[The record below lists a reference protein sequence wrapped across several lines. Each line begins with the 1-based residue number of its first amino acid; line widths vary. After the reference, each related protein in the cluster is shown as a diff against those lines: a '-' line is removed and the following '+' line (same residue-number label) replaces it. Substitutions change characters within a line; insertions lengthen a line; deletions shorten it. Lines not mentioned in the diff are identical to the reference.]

1 MVQHTHRASAAS
13 PHNAAEA
20 LGTEEVVGGS
30 IGSHKGRQWHC
41 NVGRHPAGLCA
52 LVGHFH
58 LCSLSWQ
65 VVTCQHCPKPCCTL
79 RADRQQR
86 AQLAAGPP
94 FQERVLFLLLLFG
107 PLCCSN
113 KNLYNWAIHL
123 KKKNKQTCIFSFS
136 EAGKAKSSIVCAV
149 SAKAFRKLRVLCS
162 NVGQAPSSR
171 TLTGSMNL
179 LMRMQFS

>member
-1 MVQHTHRASAAS
+1 M
-13 PHNAAEA
+13 
-20 LGTEEVVGGS
+20 GMEEVLGGS

-52 LVGHFH
+52 LLGHFL

-113 KNLYNWAIHL
+113 KIYITGQFIL
-123 KKKNKQTCIFSFS
+123 KKQADMHFFFCFRDWEGQVQHCLCSVSQGLS
-136 EAGKAKSSIVCAV
+136 EAKSSM
-149 SAKAFRKLRVLCS
+149 F
-162 NVGQAPSSR
+162 
-171 TLTGSMNL
+171 
-179 LMRMQFS
+179 

>member
-1 MVQHTHRASAAS
+1 MRIWLVSHPALQSYKQTEGSGMVQHTHRVSSAS

-20 LGTEEVVGGS
+20 LGLAETIVGS
-30 IGSHKGRQWHC
+30 IGSHKGRHWHC
-41 NVGRHPAGLCA
+41 NIGRHPAGLCA

-65 VVTCQHCPKPCCTL
+65 LVTCPHCPKPCYTL
-79 RADRQQR
+79 GADRQQR

-113 KNLYNWAIHL
+113 KIYI
-123 KKKNKQTCIFSFS
+123 T
-136 EAGKAKSSIVCAV
+136 
-149 SAKAFRKLRVLCS
+149 
-162 NVGQAPSSR
+162 GQ
-171 TLTGSMNL
+171 
-179 LMRMQFS
+179 FI